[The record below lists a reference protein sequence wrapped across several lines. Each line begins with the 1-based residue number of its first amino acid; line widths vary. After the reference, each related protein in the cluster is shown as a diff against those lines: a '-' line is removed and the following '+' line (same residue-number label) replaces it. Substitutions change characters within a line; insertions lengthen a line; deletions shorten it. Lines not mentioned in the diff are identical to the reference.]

1 MKKTLLSFGACLAFF
16 AGTAQTTIFSEDFE
30 GGAGGFTLNTG
41 DLGGTVGVGSD
52 NYWVVNNV
60 YTGGTATIQ
69 FCTILIGTS
78 VPVGNV
84 DPQPAGISS
93 ANGNYLHMLSEE
105 AAGSGI
111 LNANYAAAVNIGGC
125 FPPGS
130 HFVSMTNDIVTTP
143 FTGVTLDF
151 WWLNDG
157 DNPNALGEVYYS
169 TDGGTTWVQK
179 TGTTYQGITTW
190 TNETLTDGAWDG
202 QASLRFGFRFN
213 NLVATAAA
221 DPGFSLDDI
230 VISGNA
236 GACSDSF
243 SSFAASGCNTY
254 TVPSG
259 DETYTTAGTSTVM
272 DTILNVTGCDSIM
285 TITLTIN
292 SVDASVTDNLDGTAT
307 ANSSTGTYQW
317 LTCDTN
323 TTNFTVIAGAT
334 AATYAPPSTGTFA
347 LEVTDN
353 GCVDTSACMALLV
366 GGFGEFESNFNVYPN
381 PTTGQFTIDFGSY
394 GSEIN
399 IVIAD
404 LSGQIIF
411 SKNGFIPQQ
420 TELINLD
427 VAPGV
432 YMISIKAVGS
442 DMIRQS
448 RITVK

>member
-30 GGAGGFTLNTG
+30 GGAGGFTLNTS
-41 DLGGTVGVGSD
+41 DQGGTVGTGSD

-60 YTGGTATIQ
+60 YVGGTATVQ
-69 FCTILIGTS
+69 FCTLLIGTS

-84 DPQPAGISS
+84 DPQPVGISS
-93 ANGNYLHMLSEE
+93 ANGGYLHILSEE

-111 LNANYAAAVNIGGC
+111 TNANYAAAVNIGGC
-125 FPPGS
+125 FPAGS
-130 HFVSMTNDIVTTP
+130 HFVTMTNDIVTTP

-151 WWLNDG
+151 WWLNGG
-157 DNPNALGEVYYS
+157 DNPNALGELYYS
-169 TDGGTTWVQK
+169 TDGGTTWTQK
-179 TGTTYQGITTW
+179 TGTTYQGVTTW
-190 TNETLTDGAWDG
+190 TNESITDGAWDG

-221 DPGFSLDDI
+221 DPGFSIDDI
-230 VISGNA
+230 VISGNP

-243 SSFAASGCNTY
+243 SSFSETACNSY

-259 DETYTTAGTSTVM
+259 DETYTAAGTSTVM
-272 DTILNVTGCDSIM
+272 DTILNVAGCDSIM
-285 TITLTIN
+285 TISLTLNT
-292 SVDASVTDNLDGTAT
+292 VDASATDNLDGTAT

-317 LTCDTN
+317 LECDSST
-323 TTNFTVIAGAT
+323 FTVISGAT
-334 AATYAPPSTGTFA
+334 SATYNVPSSGGYA
-347 LEVTDN
+347 VAVTDN
-353 GCVDTSACMALLV
+353 GCTDTSACLNIQL
-366 GGFGEFESNFNVYPN
+366 GGFGEFETEFNVYPN

-394 GSEIN
+394 ASEIN
-399 IVIAD
+399 LVIAD

-420 TELINLD
+420 SEVINLD

-432 YMISIKAVGS
+432 YMMSIKAVGS
-442 DMIRQS
+442 DLTRQS
-448 RITVK
+448 RITIK